1 MNTEDQNN
9 STALVARTL
18 QGQVAQILNE
28 REIVVNIGSE
38 RGVHVGMKF
47 AVLAD
52 APTKVYDPD
61 NGELLDVIDREKT
74 RVEAIEVRPKISICR
89 TYRTRWEGGNSI
101 HRGLGVGIVEAT
113 LGIGMFEATKKIT
126 PRETVETL
134 RIDDASH
141 LPLLSPYE
149 SYVKI
154 KDRVVQT
161 S

>member
-9 STALVARTL
+9 LTVLVARTL

-28 REIVVNIGSE
+28 REIVINIGSE
-38 RGVHVGMKF
+38 RGVSVGMKF

-61 NGELLDVIDREKT
+61 NGDLLDVIDREKT
-74 RVEAIEVRPKISICR
+74 RVEAIEVRPKITICR
-89 TYRTRWEGGNSI
+89 TYRTRWEGSNPIYRS
-101 HRGLGVGIVEAT
+101 
-113 LGIGMFEATKKIT
+113 LGIEMLEETREIAPRKI
-126 PRETVETL
+126 VETL

-154 KDRVVQT
+154 KDRVVQMP
-161 S
+161 